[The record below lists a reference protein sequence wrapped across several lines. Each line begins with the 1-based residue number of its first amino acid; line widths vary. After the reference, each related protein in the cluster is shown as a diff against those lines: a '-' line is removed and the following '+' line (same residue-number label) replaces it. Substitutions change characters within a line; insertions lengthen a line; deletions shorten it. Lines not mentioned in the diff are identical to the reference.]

1 MELVLREGFRVPQA
15 APLALLQ
22 PLKHWAHPPSCP
34 SSPIPS
40 CSFPLELIPQD
51 TVSPAGGGEQGKAP
65 QRTQSP
71 LQAWTTVTQQL
82 WCFSLERGRSGDD
95 LWESSL
101 WVKARGLGFVS
112 ALLRALHMTSAR
124 LFHCSSGCS
133 ENEQMALFHHPLS
146 PLGHSPRVL
155 LWQLPLTVLG
165 VHEESPNT
173 P

>member
-1 MELVLREGFRVPQA
+1 MSSEKGSGHLGLHLWLCCSHSNTGLIPPPAPPAPSHPALSRWSSSLRTPG
-15 APLALLQ
+15 APLEEESRGRLHKGHRVLSR
-22 PLKHWAHPPSCP
+22 PGRWSP
-34 SSPIPS
+34 SS
-40 CSFPLELIPQD
+40 FGAFL
-51 TVSPAGGGEQGKAP
+51 G
-65 QRTQSP
+65 
-71 LQAWTTVTQQL
+71 
-82 WCFSLERGRSGDD
+82 RGRSGDD

-101 WVKARGLGFVS
+101 WVKARGLGFIS

>member
-1 MELVLREGFRVPQA
+1 MELVLREGFRAPRA

-51 TVSPAGGGEQGKAP
+51 TGSPAEEESRGRLHKGHRVLSRPG
-65 QRTQSP
+65 RWSP
-71 LQAWTTVTQQL
+71 SSFGAFLG
-82 WCFSLERGRSGDD
+82 RGRSSDD

-101 WVKARGLGFVS
+101 WVKARGLGFIS